1 MSAPRSGIHPAAVI
15 GEYPES
21 RDWVGDRSGNTG
33 HPPHIDPTARVEA
46 FCTVDAGIKSFT
58 EIGARSW
65 LMKGCHVGHDAIIGD
80 DCELAP
86 HCSVGGHVTIGNG
99 VRVGQGALFKPY
111 VTVGDGA
118 RIGMGA
124 VVIRDVPA
132 GEVWAG
138 NPAHKLASK

>member
-1 MSAPRSGIHPAAVI
+1 MSAPRSGIHPTAYI
-15 GEYPES
+15 GELPES
-21 RDWVGDRSGNTG
+21 REWDATTMGYGI
-33 HPPHIDPTARVEA
+33 HPVIHPEARIEA
-46 FCTVDAGIKSFT
+46 YCTVDAGT
-58 EIGARSW
+58 ERATSIGARSW
-65 LMKGCHVGHDAIIGD
+65 LLKGCHVGHDAIIGD

-124 VVIRDVPA
+124 VGIRDGPA
-132 GEVWAG
+132 DDVLAG